1 MFLTLFKHQHLMKI
15 LFRAMKK
22 RDMKYCIKIVLN
34 SEPWKT
40 LRITKNEILMSLSEG
55 MKNGKTIVATIDKK
69 VVGFVVFYPKG
80 AFPLGGY
87 IKLVAVDNDFRRKG
101 IGKELIKKA
110 EEVIFKYWPNVF
122 LLVSSFNK
130 PAQKFYHSL
139 GYRKVGEIPDFI
151 IAGCSEIIMRKT
163 IGPIKS
169 STA

>member
-1 MFLTLFKHQHLMKI
+1 
-15 LFRAMKK
+15 MKK
-22 RDMKYCIKIVLN
+22 HDMKYCVKIVLN

-40 LRITKNEILMSLSEG
+40 LRITKNEILTSLSEG
-55 MKNGKTIVATIDKK
+55 MKNGKAIVATIDKK
-69 VVGFVVFYPKG
+69 VAGFIVFYPKG

-87 IKLVAVDNDFRRKG
+87 IKLIAVDKDFRRKG
-101 IGKELIKKA
+101 LGKELIKKA

-130 PAQKFYHSL
+130 PAQKFYRSL

-163 IGPIKS
+163 IGPIKR
-169 STA
+169 